1 MRKFVLLGL
10 VVALA
15 GCANLDQVNDS
26 LKKVNE
32 SLSGA
37 STAEVGKMG
46 DGTGYQPALTM
57 SIPGD
62 ACNRKAFAAGFK
74 DAFMQNWNMTMSTK
88 ISQYQAMSM
97 TKPRDA
103 KVKANLAMY
112 KSKIIGTKGYIGGEM
127 DYQSDFNL
135 PITHPKNCANRSY
148 VQGKN
153 NGMQSVSE
161 HLKMVVA
168 QEL

>member
-1 MRKFVLLGL
+1 MRNFVLVGL

-26 LKKVNE
+26 LKKVND

-37 STAEVGKMG
+37 STAEIGKMG

-57 SIPGD
+57 SMPGD
-62 ACNRKAFAAGFK
+62 VCNRKAFADGFK
-74 DAFMQNWNMTMSTK
+74 DAFMQNWNMSISTK
-88 ISQYQAMSM
+88 VSQYQAMSM
-97 TKPRDA
+97 TKPKDA

-112 KSKIIGTKGYIGGEM
+112 KSKIIGTKGYIGTNM
-127 DYQSDFNL
+127 DYQADYLLSSM
-135 PITHPKNCANRSY
+135 HPKNCAFRSY
-148 VQGKN
+148 QQGKN